1 MCVRVCDRE
10 RERSYNV
17 LHIGI
22 RTWDLALLSKGVL
35 RCCFFF
41 FFGRCRDLSSWTEV
55 NLAPCSGSAES
66 SPLDRQ
72 GSPYIPHIF
81 DSLIVRSC

>member
-35 RCCFFF
+35 RWFFF
-41 FFGRCRDLSSWTEV
+41 FF
-55 NLAPCSGSAES
+55 LAAAGILVPG
-66 SPLDRQ
+66 PR
-72 GSPYIPHIF
+72 
-81 DSLIVRSC
+81 